1 MNLIRDHSLRI
12 LLINFMASSSKYSS
26 TPSGIEPDQTVGDEP
41 SAVHASI
48 PPGETSPID
57 WDLRQNNL
65 TRRVLNFLE
74 RVTLAVE
81 TFVGKW
87 VRRPEF
93 NPLYHTGTL
102 ATFLLLIILATG
114 IYLFLFYQF
123 GFEVSYIAVS
133 RIEANFIGRI
143 MRALHRYASGAAI
156 LVTLLHGWR
165 TLFMDRF
172 RGPRWL
178 AWVSGVVMAVFIWGA
193 GVTGY
198 WMIWDERATALN
210 QTLFRVLENFRT
222 GTALI
227 LDLIVTKNAGTGWI
241 FMVIVIT
248 FHIGLSALIG
258 VLLWYHL
265 KRLSRP
271 KWLPPRYWMW
281 ITLALLVLASTWI
294 PVGMLPRADVATLP
308 VSVQVDSW
316 YLFYLPAALN
326 WPPLIFWGGVLIIV
340 SILGAFPWLLARKP
354 LAPIVVDP
362 ERCTGCT
369 LCEADC
375 PYKAI
380 TMVARSDGRK
390 HKLLAVVDPQLCVS
404 CGVCVGSCPPLALSL
419 YDRPPE
425 ALWEATVAQAAK
437 GAVFNGRGVKVVF
450 TCERHAQQG
459 AQKFVEGD
467 VEVIPLPCI
476 GMAHPDLAVRALDAG
491 AREVQFVG
499 CPLEDCANREGN
511 VWLEQRLARE
521 RKPKLRL
528 AYAEAPISTAWV
540 APNEFGKAVNAVP
553 KGQKATAYGFELTK
567 TNWRG
572 LVPGLIL
579 LGIVLAGQIWL
590 SDIPYQAFAPKQVL
604 VEIAMEHKSG
614 YPLQGVPAALPSDEN
629 YIPDLSVPA
638 KLVLEVDGVVTLEK
652 TYLPKG
658 KGFAQTSQIF
668 EQISLSTG
676 EHHVRLTMVD
686 QPDQTVPV
694 VLFDEMVSLERGQE
708 LTLHFDDA
716 SLGGDP
722 TRGEELYYELSL
734 GQNVS
739 CRVCHSLEPDVR
751 LVGPSFAGVATR
763 AATRIPGLSAEEY
776 IRQSILDPNAYVVE
790 GFPAGQMLQ
799 NFDEI
804 LTDEQLDDLVAFLL
818 SLK

>member
-1 MNLIRDHSLRI
+1 MT
-12 LLINFMASSSKYSS
+12 SSSKSSS
-26 TPSGIEPDQTVGDEP
+26 TPSGLDPDQTVGDEP
-41 SAVHASI
+41 SAVHAST
-48 PPGETSPID
+48 PREETSPID
-57 WDLRQNNL
+57 WDLRQNNPI
-65 TRRVLNFLE
+65 RRVLNFLE

-81 TFVGKW
+81 TFVSKW

-102 ATFLLLIILATG
+102 TTFLLLIILATG
-114 IYLFLFYQF
+114 VYLFLFYQF
-123 GFEVSYIAVS
+123 GFEVSYTAVS
-133 RIEANFIGRI
+133 RIEANFVGRI
-143 MRALHRYASGAAI
+143 MRA
-156 LVTLLHGWR
+156 LLHGWR

-178 AWVSGVVMAVFIWGA
+178 AWVSGVVMAVFVWGA

-210 QTLFRVLENFRT
+210 QTLFRVLENFRS
-222 GTALI
+222 GTALL

-241 FMVIVIT
+241 FMVIIIT
-248 FHIGLSALIG
+248 FHIGLSVLIG

-281 ITLALLVLASTWI
+281 ISLSLLVLASVLI

-326 WPPLIFWGGVLIIV
+326 WPPLIFWGGVLILV
-340 SILGAFPWLLARKP
+340 SILGTLPWLFARKP

-380 TMVARSDGRK
+380 TMVERNDGSK
-390 HKLLAVVDPQLCVS
+390 HKFLAVVDPQLCVS

-419 YDRPPE
+419 YDRRPE
-425 ALWEATVAQAAK
+425 ALWETTVAQAAK
-437 GAVFNGRGVKVVF
+437 GAASNGRGVKVVF

-459 AQKFVEGD
+459 AQRGAEGD
-467 VEVIPLPCI
+467 VEVIPLTCI
-476 GMAHPDLAVRALDAG
+476 GMAHPDLATRALDAG

-528 AYAEAPISTAWV
+528 AYAEAPISTVWV
-540 APNEFGKAVNAVP
+540 APNEFRKAVNAVN
-553 KGQKATAYGFELTK
+553 KDHSKATAYGFELSK
-567 TNWRG
+567 ANWRG
-572 LVPGLIL
+572 LIPGLIL

-614 YPLQGVPAALPSDEN
+614 YPLQGVPATLPSDEN

-638 KLVLEVDGVVTLEK
+638 KLVLEVDGLVMLEE
-652 TYLPKG
+652 TYIPKG
-658 KGFAQTSQIF
+658 KGFSQTTQIF

-676 EHHVRLTMVD
+676 EHHVRLTMED
-686 QPDQTVPV
+686 QPGQLVPA
-694 VLFDEMVSLERGQE
+694 VLFDEMVTLEREQE

-722 TRGEELYYELSL
+722 GRGEELYYELSL

-763 AATRIPGLSAEEY
+763 AETRIPGLSAEEY

-790 GFPAGQMLQ
+790 EFPAGQMLQ

-804 LTDEQLDDLVAFLL
+804 LTDEQLDDIVAFLL
-818 SLK
+818 TLK